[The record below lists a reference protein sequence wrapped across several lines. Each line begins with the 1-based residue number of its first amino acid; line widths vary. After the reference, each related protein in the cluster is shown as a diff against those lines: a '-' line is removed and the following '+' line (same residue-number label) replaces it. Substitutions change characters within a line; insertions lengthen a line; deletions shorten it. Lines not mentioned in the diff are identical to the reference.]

1 MNEINEIFSDSSE
14 ICNNLK
20 KLNYK
25 FKNKKILITGS
36 HGFIG
41 VNFLLY
47 FIYLNKF
54 IFKKNRCRIYC
65 IDNFKKKPER
75 WIKNIINKDKRILQ
89 INEDITKLKVF
100 PKVDYVI
107 HAASIASPTFYRKF
121 PLDTLD
127 ANVNGLRNLLEYYK
141 NKKTINILYLSS
153 SEIYGDPPSN
163 KIPTEENYNGNVNS
177 LGPRAC
183 YDESKR
189 LGETLCYIFSKKF
202 NKKIVIVRPF
212 NNYGPGMNL
221 NDKRIFPDFINNVL
235 NNKNI
240 KIYSSGSDKRTY
252 CYISDAIMGYIRA
265 LLLGKASE
273 AYNIGN
279 NYPEISVMNLAKKIL
294 KNTKSDVKIE
304 FVKNKDKEYLTHNPT
319 RRCPNLDKSKKELNF
334 VPKISLSNGIKKTFK
349 FYNKLI

>member
-1 MNEINEIFSDSSE
+1 MNDINEIFNDSSE
-14 ICNNLK
+14 ISKNLK

-41 VNFLLY
+41 INFLLY

-54 IFKKNRCRIYC
+54 ILKNNKCKIYC
-65 IDNFKKKPER
+65 IDNFKKKPEN
-75 WIKNIINKDKRILQ
+75 WIKKLVSKNKNILEINKD
-89 INEDITKLKVF
+89 ITKIKVF
-100 PKVDYVI
+100 PNVDYVI

-141 NKKTINILYLSS
+141 NKNTINILYLSS
-153 SEIYGDPPSN
+153 SEIYGNPPAN
-163 KIPTEENYNGNVNS
+163 KIPTDESYNGNVS
-177 LGPRAC
+177 ILGPRAC

-235 NNKNI
+235 NNQNI

-252 CYISDAIMGYIRA
+252 CYISDAIIGYIRA

-279 NYPEISVMNLAKKIL
+279 KYPEISVTNLAKKII
-294 KNTKSDVKIE
+294 KNTKSNVEIE
-304 FVKNKDKEYLTHNPT
+304 FVKNKDKEYLTHNPS
-319 RRCPNLDKSKKELNF
+319 RRCPNLNKSEKELSF
-334 VPKISLSNGIKKTFK
+334 FPRISLSDGIKKTFK
-349 FYNKLI
+349 FYNELI